1 MTLCAIMM
9 ASLSRN
15 TINLWLIAIALLF
28 GLPHN
33 YFAFQTEGQHVQRP
47 RPHQPHH
54 QSRQNSK
61 KRESSP
67 LHIWG
72 FGSDN
77 KAGSSSKANKNPD
90 STLNDAAS
98 MTSTSGTLGGVAGIM
113 DSMDGFKNSQKIGKR
128 TGALVQ
134 ELMMLNVE
142 GVAEGGK
149 VKVTMD
155 GQQRPVSTFI
165 DETYLESA
173 EASDVSAAITH
184 AMKDAHTKSTEKMD
198 EKMKNFFHELG
209 LPG

>member
-1 MTLCAIMM
+1 MMTG
-9 ASLSRN
+9 LSRV
-15 TINLWLIAIALLF
+15 TINLWLIAIALLA
-28 GLPHN
+28 LPQN
-33 YFAFQTEGQHVQRP
+33 YFAFQTEVQHVQRP
-47 RPHQPHH
+47 RPHQQNHEYH
-54 QSRQNSK
+54 QKSK
-61 KRESSP
+61 EREPLP

-90 STLNDAAS
+90 ATLGDAPDSTT
-98 MTSTSGTLGGVAGIM
+98 TSKGGTLGGVAGIM
-113 DSMDGFKNSQKIGKR
+113 DSMDGFKNSQRIGKR

-142 GVAEGGK
+142 GMAEGGK

-173 EASDVSAAITH
+173 EASDVAQAITL